1 MAVNKSTRPKWY
13 IYALLIFM
21 SIVFLIP
28 AYMTVITAFKNPQEI
43 NLSTAW
49 LPPVKPDVVSFV
61 KAINLILPN
70 FLNSLILTLSATA
83 ISAIIGSLNGFVFS
97 KKAFPGSD
105 LIFTLFIFGMFI
117 PYEIILIPL
126 FQLLKSIGLYG
137 SLFGLIVAHVVY
149 GLPIVTLLF
158 RNYYDQIDNAIV
170 EAASMDRVGFFG
182 LYFRIFLPISAP
194 CFVVVCIWQF
204 TQIWNEFMWGITL
217 TSGNSQPITV
227 KLSQLAGGEAVK
239 WNEPMAGAIL
249 AALPVLFIMVFLGKY
264 FIRGLLAGSI
274 KQ

>member
-1 MAVNKSTRPKWY
+1 
-13 IYALLIFM
+13 M

>member
-1 MAVNKSTRPKWY
+1 MAGNKSSRPKPY
-13 IYALLIFM
+13 VYVLLVFM
-21 SIVFLIP
+21 SVIFLVP
-28 AYMTVITAFKNPQEI
+28 AYMTIITAFKNPGDI

-49 LPPVKPDVVSFV
+49 IPPLKPDVLSFI
-61 KAINLILPN
+61 KAVGTILPN
-70 FLNSLILTLSATA
+70 FANSLILTVTATV

-97 KKAFPGSD
+97 KKSFPGSD
-105 LIFTLFIFGMFI
+105 IVFTLFIFGMFI

-126 FQLLKSIGLYG
+126 FQLLRSIGLYG
-137 SLFGLIVAHVVY
+137 SLAGLIVAHVVY
-149 GLPIVTLLF
+149 GIPIVTLLF

-170 EAASMDRVGFFG
+170 EAASMDSAGYWTQYFKIFF
-182 LYFRIFLPISAP
+182 PISAP
-194 CFVVVCIWQF
+194 CFVVVSIWQF

-217 TSGNSQPITV
+217 TSDRSQPITV

-239 WNEPMAGAIL
+239 WNEPMAGAII